1 MATTSLGFV
10 SFMSSAVKV
19 HEEHSVMEGRG
30 LAFGKGRT
38 SALFP
43 ASKESPSIVLAAA
56 EARLFIKDCM

>member
-1 MATTSLGFV
+1 
-10 SFMSSAVKV
+10 MSSAVKV

-56 EARLFIKDCM
+56 EARLFIEDCM